1 MKDYSKYFED
11 NRDSW
16 NKRTVVHF
24 DSEFYNNDDFIK
36 GCTSLKEIELED
48 LGYVNGKS
56 LLHLQC
62 HFGQDTLSWNR
73 LGADVVGIDLSDKSI
88 EYAER
93 LKALS
98 GLEAE
103 FIQSNVY
110 DLKDN
115 LNRKFDI
122 VYNSYG
128 TIGWLPDLDKWA
140 EMIAHFLKPVGTF
153 YIAEFPPVFWMFD
166 YKVEKVEYLYLE
178 WVVIT
183 EEQNT
188 TYAYKKL
195 KL

>member
-1 MKDYSKYFED
+1 
-11 NRDSW
+11 
-16 NKRTVVHF
+16 
-24 DSEFYNNDDFIK
+24 
-36 GCTSLKEIELED
+36 LK
-48 LGYVNGKS
+48 
-56 LLHLQC
+56 
-62 HFGQDTLSWNR
+62 T
-73 LGADVVGIDLSDKSI
+73 
-88 EYAER
+88 
-93 LKALS
+93 LS

-122 VYNSYG
+122 NYNSYG

-140 EMIAHFLKPVGTF
+140 ERIAHFLKPGGTF
-153 YIAEFPPVFWMFD
+153 YIAEFHPVVWMFD
-166 YKVEKVEYLYLE
+166 YKVEKVEYPYLE